1 MVLLKMKIAINSR
14 LRLNK
19 DEKTAWLI
27 YCCMNIG
34 NYMNLINLLFE
45 HWFPNFYLFLFY
57 FYVKYLPSHDVN
69 KLTGYL
75 SYVLYR
81 DSNGEMNS
89 IPGIVDHEIEYL
101 DHFCW
106 PEHLTKQ

>member
-1 MVLLKMKIAINSR
+1 MVDIL
-14 LRLNK
+14 
-19 DEKTAWLI
+19 
-27 YCCMNIG
+27 CMNIG

-81 DSNGEMNS
+81 DS
-89 IPGIVDHEIEYL
+89 IPFQELLIM
-101 DHFCW
+101 
-106 PEHLTKQ
+106 K